1 MGGVQN
7 TRGNSG
13 VVGGGGLFLWSKN
26 GNSGVEGGSY
36 EKIPSMVGYGYFLEP
51 HNIHEPWIINQLDW
65 KLADAM
71 AATEWKFVTS
81 YNCF

>member
-13 VVGGGGLFLWSKN
+13 GVGGLFLWSKN

-36 EKIPSMVGYGYFLEP
+36 MYVKFPPWWGYGYFLEP
-51 HNIHEPWIINQLDW
+51 HITQHEVPVINTSE
-65 KLADAM
+65 
-71 AATEWKFVTS
+71 ATKKVE
-81 YNCF
+81 